1 MSCPLLLGHRGARA
15 TRSIPENTLESFDLA
30 LAQGCD
36 GFEFDVRQTAD
47 GRAVICHDPTVRG
60 IEVARAESG
69 DLQDLPV
76 LQEVLARY
84 SPTAFLDVEVK
95 VSGLEAI
102 VVQALRAHP
111 PQRGYVVS
119 SFLPEVLLA
128 LSTLDREIPLGL
140 ICEERQQLA
149 LWTELPIV
157 FVIPHHSLVD
167 EALCQLLHAAR
178 KQILVWTVNRREEM
192 LQLRS
197 WGVDGIISDDTKLL
211 LEELRPPKT

>member
-102 VVQALRAHP
+102 VVEALRAHP
-111 PQRGYVVS
+111 AQRGYVVS
-119 SFLPEVLLA
+119 SFLPEVLLCFRR
-128 LSTLDREIPLGL
+128 LDREIPLGL
-140 ICEERQQLA
+140 ICEDRSQMA
-149 LWTELPIV
+149 AWTELPIP
-157 FVIPHHSLVD
+157 FVIPHHGLVD

-178 KQILVWTVNRREEM
+178 KQILAWTVNRREEM
-192 LQLRS
+192 LRLKN
-197 WGVDGIISDDTKLL
+197 WGVSGIISDDTKLL
-211 LEELRPPKT
+211 VESLRPPET